1 VILKSSCRP
10 KTHFSTQTPE
20 KHLQEISVFFYNA
33 LTSTQRASIKNHQK
47 GENES
52 GGKTLAGLDQI
63 EKFWDP
69 SVLFEI

>member
-1 VILKSSCRP
+1 VTPKSSCRP
-10 KTHFSTQTPE
+10 KIDFSRRTP
-20 KHLQEISVFFYNA
+20 KNHLQENSMFFYNA
-33 LTSTQRASIKNHQK
+33 LTSTQRVSIKNHQK

-52 GGKTLAGLDQI
+52 GGKNLAGLDQI